1 MTLKVQLIDDAK
13 VATLTSVDR
22 AAGLPC
28 RELRKYNDVRHLA
41 LRAVG
46 VVLRIYFL
54 TSMYRGVFS

>member
-1 MTLKVQLIDDAK
+1 MTLNVKFIDGAK

-22 AAGLPC
+22 AAGLLR

-46 VVLRIYFL
+46 VVLRIYLL
-54 TSMYRGVFS
+54 TSTYRGVFS